1 MKILLSSLQR
11 AACFAASVFFLQ
23 ACSTHRSFEALDPN
37 EPIPV
42 TGLAETVSGES
53 EKLAQQH
60 EALRARLDRAAVVE
74 RAARPVAPKY
84 DPLENETIS
93 INMHDTG
100 IDWLLWTLANQLG
113 MNLVVDP
120 LVLRQEIRASLAL
133 KNVTTRELYN
143 HILETFDL
151 RGEIRNGALRIDLYE
166 ERIFSAGF
174 LNTNLSINLAS
185 GGDVFGSNVSAGD
198 SVSGSANTL
207 RADFGISGNTPRQ
220 IDTYEELENAV
231 KNILG
236 LAEGRLPTQPSARNP
251 SVTGAEQGGV
261 AAEPSPVRYSL
272 NRTSGALYVKARPSQ
287 IRAIQQIIDLNKTIL
302 RRQLLVE
309 AQLIDVQLN
318 DGHQFGVDWTLLRR
332 NVAGV
337 YGADSLRVQEHSSSF
352 PDGTLLDRTLTIP
365 AQAIGGAL
373 AGNSLGLSYGDERF
387 SATIKALSS
396 FGTLRVLSNPSVRVR
411 NGTPALLS
419 VGANIRYITKSS
431 STFNNIGGGSA
442 TTTSDVETDA
452 LFSGVVVGVVPYIH
466 DNGRIELLIHPV
478 QTEVTP
484 ESLSLIDVGNGNV
497 VTLPRINYKGLTT
510 TLNLG
515 DGDMVMIGGLID
527 QNQSNNKDGLPGLS
541 NIPAVGNLFGEQSK
555 SHQSRELVI
564 VLRVRLL

>member
-1 MKILLSSLQR
+1 MKILLSNLQR
-11 AACFAASVFFLQ
+11 SACFAASVFFLQ

-60 EALRARLDRAAVVE
+60 EALRARLDRAAIVE

-100 IDWLLWTLANQLG
+100 IDRLLWTLANQLG

-198 SVSGSANTL
+198 SASGSANTL

-236 LAEGRLPTQPSARNP
+236 LAEG
-251 SVTGAEQGGV
+251 
-261 AAEPSPVRYSL
+261 
-272 NRTSGALYVKARPSQ
+272 
-287 IRAIQQIIDLNKTIL
+287 
-302 RRQLLVE
+302 
-309 AQLIDVQLN
+309 
-318 DGHQFGVDWTLLRR
+318 
-332 NVAGV
+332 
-337 YGADSLRVQEHSSSF
+337 
-352 PDGTLLDRTLTIP
+352 
-365 AQAIGGAL
+365 
-373 AGNSLGLSYGDERF
+373 
-387 SATIKALSS
+387 
-396 FGTLRVLSNPSVRVR
+396 
-411 NGTPALLS
+411 
-419 VGANIRYITKSS
+419 
-431 STFNNIGGGSA
+431 
-442 TTTSDVETDA
+442 
-452 LFSGVVVGVVPYIH
+452 
-466 DNGRIELLIHPV
+466 
-478 QTEVTP
+478 
-484 ESLSLIDVGNGNV
+484 
-497 VTLPRINYKGLTT
+497 
-510 TLNLG
+510 
-515 DGDMVMIGGLID
+515 
-527 QNQSNNKDGLPGLS
+527 
-541 NIPAVGNLFGEQSK
+541 
-555 SHQSRELVI
+555 
-564 VLRVRLL
+564 